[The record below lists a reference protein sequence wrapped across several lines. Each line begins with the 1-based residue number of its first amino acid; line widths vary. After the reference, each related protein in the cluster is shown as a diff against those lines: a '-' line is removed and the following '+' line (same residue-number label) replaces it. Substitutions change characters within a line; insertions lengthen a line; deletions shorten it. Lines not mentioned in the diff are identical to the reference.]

1 MEKLII
7 ENRSNLSMEDA
18 LIRVKHV
25 VSDGKISKT
34 GKGKQYCFMTTWSD
48 GTYVCAD
55 KNKKSDRLIVG
66 FEERHVKA

>member
-25 VSDGKISKT
+25 VSAGKISKT
-34 GKGKQYCFMTTWSD
+34 AKGEQYCFMITWPD
-48 GTYVCAD
+48 GVYVCAD

-66 FEERHVKA
+66 FE

>member
-34 GKGKQYCFMTTWSD
+34 GKGDQYCFMTTWPD

-66 FEERHVKA
+66 FEERHVQA